1 MKETVCTAIGL
12 IGSLITSLLGGWD
25 VPMKALVICMIID
38 YISGLMVAGIFHKSK
53 KSDNGALNSS
63 IGMKGLCKKCMVLFW
78 VIVMAQVG
86 RVTNMEYLR
95 NAVIIGFIANE
106 FISIAENSKLMGIPL
121 PKPIFNAIDVLTER
135 SERNEN

>member
-86 RVTNMEYLR
+86 KVTNMEYLR

>member
-86 RVTNMEYLR
+86 KVTNMEYLR
-95 NAVIIGFIANE
+95 NVVIIGFIANE

>member
-12 IGSLITSLLGGWD
+12 IGSLVTSLIGGWD

-38 YISGLMVAGIFHKSK
+38 YISGLMVAGIFHKSR

-86 RVTNMEYLR
+86 KVTNMEYLR

>member
-12 IGSLITSLLGGWD
+12 IGSLVTSLIGGWD

-38 YISGLMVAGIFHKSK
+38 YISGLMVAGIFHKSR

-63 IGMKGLCKKCMVLFW
+63 IGMKGLCKKCVVLFW

-86 RVTNMEYLR
+86 KVTNMEYLR
-95 NAVIIGFIANE
+95 NALIIGFIANE

>member
-1 MKETVCTAIGL
+1 MKETICTAIGL

>member
-78 VIVMAQVG
+78 VIVMTQVG
-86 RVTNMEYLR
+86 KVANIDYLR
-95 NAVIIGFIANE
+95 NATIIGFAANE
-106 FISIAENSKLMGIPL
+106 VISIAENAVLMGIKL
-121 PKPIFNAIDVLTER
+121 PKPIYKAIDILNDKEK
-135 SERNEN
+135 ENE

>member
-12 IGSLITSLLGGWD
+12 IGSLVTSLIGGWD

-86 RVTNMEYLR
+86 KVTNMEYLR

>member
-78 VIVMAQVG
+78 VIIMAQVG
-86 RVTNMEYLR
+86 KVANMEYLR

>member
-12 IGSLITSLLGGWD
+12 IGSLVTSLIGGWD

-38 YISGLMVAGIFHKSK
+38 YISGLMVAGIFHRSR

-86 RVTNMEYLR
+86 KVTNMEYLR

>member
-78 VIVMAQVG
+78 VIIMAQVG
-86 RVTNMEYLR
+86 KVANMEYLR
-95 NAVIIGFIANE
+95 NTVIIGFIANE

>member
-95 NAVIIGFIANE
+95 IAVIIGFIANE

>member
-1 MKETVCTAIGL
+1 MKETICTAIGL

-86 RVTNMEYLR
+86 KITNMEYLR

>member
-12 IGSLITSLLGGWD
+12 IGSLVTSLIGGWD

-38 YISGLMVAGIFHKSK
+38 YISGLMVAGIFHKSR

-86 RVTNMEYLR
+86 KVTNMEYLR
-95 NAVIIGFIANE
+95 NALIIGFIANE